1 MKGGFMVDEILTK
14 EELASYL
21 KVTERTIDRLRKKG
35 MPFFK
40 VGDTVR
46 FKKDVV
52 LNWLEENS
60 QEEQK

>member
-1 MKGGFMVDEILTK
+1 MAT
-14 EELASYL
+14 YL

-35 MPFFK
+35 MPFLK

-46 FKKDVV
+46 FKKDAV
-52 LNWLEENS
+52 LKWLEENS

>member
-1 MKGGFMVDEILTK
+1 MKGGFMVEEILTK
-14 EELASYL
+14 EELANYL

-35 MPFFK
+35 MPFLK

-46 FKKDVV
+46 FQKDAV
-52 LNWLEENS
+52 LKWLEENS

>member
-1 MKGGFMVDEILTK
+1 MKGGFMVEEILTK

-46 FKKDVV
+46 FKKDAV
-52 LNWLEENS
+52 LKWLEENS

>member
-1 MKGGFMVDEILTK
+1 MKGGFMVEEILTK
-14 EELASYL
+14 EELATYL

-35 MPFFK
+35 MPFLK

-46 FKKDVV
+46 FQKEAV
-52 LNWLEENS
+52 LKWLEENS

>member
-1 MKGGFMVDEILTK
+1 MVEEILTK
-14 EELASYL
+14 EELANYL

-35 MPFFK
+35 MPFLK

-46 FKKDVV
+46 FQKDAV
-52 LNWLEENS
+52 LKWLEENS

>member
-1 MKGGFMVDEILTK
+1 MVEEILTK
-14 EELASYL
+14 EELATYL

-35 MPFFK
+35 MPFLK

-46 FKKDVV
+46 FKKDAV
-52 LNWLEENS
+52 LKWLEENS

>member
-1 MKGGFMVDEILTK
+1 MKGGCMVEEILTK
-14 EELASYL
+14 EELTTYL

-35 MPFFK
+35 MPFLK

-46 FKKDVV
+46 FQKDAV
-52 LNWLEENS
+52 LKWLEENS

>member
-46 FKKDVV
+46 FKKDAV